1 MNALEAECVVDLTQG
16 PAKTLLDLS
25 PDLVCQTFSI
35 PSRQSSATLIDLSTD
50 PQSTSPFSG
59 SLGKRKFQ
67 SLQVNNLTKNNVIIE
82 DRLN

>member
-25 PDLVCQTFSI
+25 PDLVCFSI

-67 SLQVNNLTKNNVIIE
+67 SLQVNNLTKKQCNY
-82 DRLN
+82 